1 MSRLFVFNRDRRNI
15 GSLIIQDTE
24 YPLVQFLTLLLCG
37 AIKGYLVSRDT
48 LKSMRA
54 DLNLPQTSNKGR
66 KFLTFIKLGPTS
78 LRLIIWQ
85 ISRYNRTGG
94 RGVCVHVAVRDV
106 HTVSYAYE
114 GHS

>member
-54 DLNLPQTSNKGR
+54 DLNYVKPQTREGSSSLLSNQAPR
-66 KFLTFIKLGPTS
+66 VETDHLANF
-78 LRLIIWQ
+78 
-85 ISRYNRTGG
+85 
-94 RGVCVHVAVRDV
+94 
-106 HTVSYAYE
+106 
-114 GHS
+114 